1 MASVITVAMVMAMVM
16 VMSLVMAIGDRRSSW
31 MSWSVDRLR
40 KTRTIDHFENLLKQ
54 TMRLFLNF
62 LFT

>member
-31 MSWSVDRLR
+31 LVSWLAGLGRRSSLVARFDARSL
-40 KTRTIDHFENLLKQ
+40 DAGVL
-54 TMRLFLNF
+54 
-62 LFT
+62 